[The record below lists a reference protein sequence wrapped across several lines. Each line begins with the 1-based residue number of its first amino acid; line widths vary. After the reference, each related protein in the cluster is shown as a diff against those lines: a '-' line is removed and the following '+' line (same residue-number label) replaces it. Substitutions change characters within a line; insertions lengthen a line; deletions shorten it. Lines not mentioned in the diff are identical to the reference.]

1 MQQRLTPAHVS
12 CGAGRTQEEAERR
25 AEDAD
30 AEREAEEERQQR
42 AQMEYYMS
50 MMAQQNAAREDRS
63 GARSLRLYAGG
74 ASQTR
79 GNIARGVRRRAPSHA
94 CRTFSH
100 RRSISPLSLPARK
113 PRCLPAGPVHPR
125 GFPRGFSAGG

>member
-1 MQQRLTPAHVS
+1 MQQILRQAHVS

-63 GARSLRLYAGG
+63 GARSPLRLRCTRAERRKRAQTSRG
-74 ASQTR
+74 AC
-79 GNIARGVRRRAPSHA
+79 VRRPSSSPFDIAPIAA
-94 CRTFSH
+94 CAETA
-100 RRSISPLSLPARK
+100 LPARG
-113 PRCLPAGPVHPR
+113 AGPSAR
-125 GFPRGFSAGG
+125 LSALSAGG